1 MRKPKSNR
9 NIELKPKANFIKK
22 LEEASQFNAAGSGLT
37 LTQFLELQAN
47 TPKNTKPVKV
57 TPPKRFVDKVTNNRQ
72 PADRILE
79 QDKDVSDE

>member
-22 LEEASQFNAAGSGLT
+22 LDLTNQFNAADNGLT
-37 LTQFLELQAN
+37 LAQFLELQAN
-47 TPKNTKPVKV
+47 TPKNTKAVKV
-57 TPPKRFVDKVTNNRQ
+57 TPPKRFVDKVTNNQQ

-79 QDKDVSDE
+79 QDKDVSHE